1 MMNMKERDESRLSL
15 RTRKRKEYRRE
26 LKKFI
31 SDGVGHY
38 RCRFAEIAYEIG
50 DMYRRGEGG
59 QVDIEQA
66 YSYYL
71 QAEYALTLRLQV
83 RKAGE
88 DEAFLAKVRLILTQ
102 LRQRLS
108 YGSERLYCSIHPF
121 VLFQAL
127 AEGHE
132 LMLSFR
138 RMKSGR
144 LKVVGARI
152 PKSGRN
158 ECPRGRML
166 ITYDHFHY
174 CELRDFVI
182 TYAQNVRG
190 YWYEDNPDCIR
201 VDSIS
206 MVIDEIGGN
215 RTEFY
220 YRDKLVAYIVA
231 EDYVVSSGRPRYI
244 RF

>member
-1 MMNMKERDESRLSL
+1 MRERDESRISL
-15 RTRKRKEYRRE
+15 RGRMRKVYRQE

-31 SDGVGHY
+31 SEGAGHY
-38 RCRFAEIAYEIG
+38 KCRFADIAYEMG
-50 DMYRRGEGG
+50 DMYRKGDGG
-59 QVDIEQA
+59 PVDISQA
-66 YSYYL
+66 YYYYL

-83 RKAGE
+83 KRKGE
-88 DEAFLAKVRLILTQ
+88 DEAFLAKVRLVLTQ
-102 LRQRLS
+102 IRQRLG
-108 YGSERLYCSIHPF
+108 YGSERLYCSTHPF
-121 VLFQAL
+121 VLYQAL

-132 LMLSFR
+132 LMVSFR

-144 LKVVGARI
+144 IKVVGARI
-152 PKSGRN
+152 PKSGDE

-174 CELRDFVI
+174 CELKDFVI
-182 TYAQNVRG
+182 TYAQNVQG
-190 YWYEDNPDCIR
+190 IWYEDNQDCIR
-201 VDSIS
+201 IDTIS
-206 MVIDEIGGN
+206 MVIDEINGN

-220 YRDKLVAYIVA
+220 YRGKMVAYICA

>member
-1 MMNMKERDESRLSL
+1 MRERDESRVSL
-15 RTRKRKEYRRE
+15 RGQKRRTYRNE

-31 SDGVGHY
+31 SEGVGHY
-38 RCRFAEIAYEIG
+38 RCRFAEIAYEMG
-50 DMYRRGEGG
+50 DMYRKGDGG
-59 QVDIEQA
+59 SIDYAMA

-83 RKAGE
+83 RRSGE
-88 DEAFLAKVRLILTQ
+88 DEAFLARVRLVLTQ

-108 YGSERLYCSIHPF
+108 YGSERLYCSVHPF

-127 AEGHE
+127 GEGHE
-132 LMLSFR
+132 LMISFR
-138 RMKSGR
+138 HMKSGR

-152 PKSGRN
+152 PRSGK
-158 ECPRGRML
+158 PADAGSRML

-174 CELRDFVI
+174 CELKDFVI
-182 TYAQNVRG
+182 TYAQG
-190 YWYEDNPDCIR
+190 ITDMWCDDNPDCFRI
-201 VDSIS
+201 DSIS
-206 MVIDEIGGN
+206 MVIDLINGN

-220 YRDKLVAYIVA
+220 FRGKLVAYICA
-231 EDYVVSSGRPRYI
+231 EDYVVSSGRPRYF